1 MLLESCSSA
10 NQVFECGLSKVMC
23 NGLQILIDIGSDM
36 GVFARMR
43 DVVREHVQA
52 NPLDF
57 TAESSVHAN
66 TGSDPMKLA
75 LNIWWSY
82 CYNCEHCHTPLAE
95 GQQAAAC
102 MSTPLSRLT
111 IHGSRAAQTC
121 AANSYASCLASH
133 QPADIHTSF

>member
-1 MLLESCSSA
+1 MLVQLYSSA
-10 NQVFECGLSKVMC
+10 DHLFECGLSIVTC

-43 DVVREHVQA
+43 DVVREHVRA

-57 TAESSVHAN
+57 TGESSVHAN
-66 TGSDPMKLA
+66 MGSDPMKLA

-82 CYNCEHCHTPLAE
+82 CYNCERCHTPLAA

-102 MSTPLSRLT
+102 ISALLSRLH
-111 IHGSRAAQTC
+111 ILR
-121 AANSYASCLASH
+121 
-133 QPADIHTSF
+133 I